1 MSKKCGKCSKTVYPT
16 EELKCLDKVWHKACF
31 KCQVCNMTLNMKNY
45 KGYDKLPYCN
55 AHYPQT
61 KHTAVADTPESR
73 RIAENTKIQ
82 SNVQYH
88 SEFERFKSS
97 YTVIPDNPELQRHM
111 LNTKNA
117 SLNLYHA
124 DFERTKGDYTTVVD
138 PLHVKKCLENTRNLS
153 STRYHA
159 DFERTKSDYTT
170 VVDPLVMKK
179 CLENTKNLSANVYH
193 ADFEKTKGNYTTVVD
208 PMSVR
213 KCLENTKNL
222 STTQYKK
229 DFQESKGKVKS
240 IADPLT
246 LKTAMAATKNAS
258 LVRYHSDFE
267 KEKSH
272 YTVVADPLE
281 MQRHKDNQKNI
292 SGVEYHKDF
301 EHTKSQYTTV
311 ADSADMKRHQSNQK
325 ILSAVEYHSEF
336 EKGKMSVNMPAD
348 ALDFKRSMTN
358 QKLASEIKYHENFE
372 KEKGKKMSVADDP
385 ETQRLKKN
393 MQVVSNVAYHNTL
406 QEKARM
412 EQNRPNEETDNFAAR
427 RRGHKNPG
435 SITDYV
441 PTAVATPPQNQPT
454 HVYNSKGEEEAEV
467 FDDEKQNH
475 QSRRQIGS
483 IADYDPIPNQILAA
497 QPTGY
502 QSVPSQQPR
511 SPAMFAPTPYS
522 PPGQFS
528 SVQRQIGSVNFNP
541 MPNSSPAPSSQYTS
555 QPQARP
561 GQGSMYTPFRPVQV
575 VEDTPDVKEE
585 EPVPEPYSDQ
595 TQEEPQ
601 APEVV
606 GGGFRT
612 TYPTDI
618 PSSPQGSPEDTRVSS
633 QSIPY
638 TPQSHEADISGG
650 GFQTT
655 YSVDTPDLVEEDNT
669 SRGFSP
675 TVGLSSSSPPP
686 VEEPSAV
693 GAGFRTTYQ
702 VDEEAPQPAKQN
714 KGIVSQALYD
724 YAAADTDEVS
734 FMEND
739 VIINCEP
746 VDDGWMYG
754 TVERTNKRGMLPSN
768 YVQRLN

>member
-82 SNVQYH
+82 SN
-88 SEFERFKSS
+88 
-97 YTVIPDNPELQRHM
+97 
-111 LNTKNA
+111 
-117 SLNLYHA
+117 
-124 DFERTKGDYTTVVD
+124 
-138 PLHVKKCLENTRNLS
+138 
-153 STRYHA
+153 
-159 DFERTKSDYTT
+159 
-170 VVDPLVMKK
+170 
-179 CLENTKNLSANVYH
+179 
-193 ADFEKTKGNYTTVVD
+193 
-208 PMSVR
+208 
-213 KCLENTKNL
+213 
-222 STTQYKK
+222 
-229 DFQESKGKVKS
+229 
-240 IADPLT
+240 
-246 LKTAMAATKNAS
+246 
-258 LVRYHSDFE
+258 
-267 KEKSH
+267 
-272 YTVVADPLE
+272 
-281 MQRHKDNQKNI
+281 
-292 SGVEYHKDF
+292 
-301 EHTKSQYTTV
+301 
-311 ADSADMKRHQSNQK
+311 
-325 ILSAVEYHSEF
+325 
-336 EKGKMSVNMPAD
+336 
-348 ALDFKRSMTN
+348 
-358 QKLASEIKYHENFE
+358 IKYHENFE

-497 QPTGY
+497 QPAGY

-561 GQGSMYTPFRPVQV
+561 GQGSMYTPFSPGQV

-585 EPVPEPYSDQ
+585 EPVPQPYSDQ
-595 TQEEPQ
+595 TQEEP
-601 APEVV
+601 PEVV

-612 TYPTDI
+612 TFPTDI

-655 YSVDTPDLVEEDNT
+655 YSVDTPDLVQEDNT

-675 TVGLSSSSPPP
+675 TMGLSSSPPPP

-702 VDEEAPQPAKQN
+702 VDEEAPQPPKQN

>member
-31 KCQVCNMTLNMKNY
+31 KCQVCSMTLNMKNY

-82 SNVQYH
+82 SN
-88 SEFERFKSS
+88 
-97 YTVIPDNPELQRHM
+97 
-111 LNTKNA
+111 
-117 SLNLYHA
+117 
-124 DFERTKGDYTTVVD
+124 
-138 PLHVKKCLENTRNLS
+138 
-153 STRYHA
+153 
-159 DFERTKSDYTT
+159 
-170 VVDPLVMKK
+170 
-179 CLENTKNLSANVYH
+179 
-193 ADFEKTKGNYTTVVD
+193 
-208 PMSVR
+208 
-213 KCLENTKNL
+213 
-222 STTQYKK
+222 
-229 DFQESKGKVKS
+229 
-240 IADPLT
+240 
-246 LKTAMAATKNAS
+246 
-258 LVRYHSDFE
+258 
-267 KEKSH
+267 
-272 YTVVADPLE
+272 
-281 MQRHKDNQKNI
+281 
-292 SGVEYHKDF
+292 
-301 EHTKSQYTTV
+301 
-311 ADSADMKRHQSNQK
+311 
-325 ILSAVEYHSEF
+325 
-336 EKGKMSVNMPAD
+336 
-348 ALDFKRSMTN
+348 
-358 QKLASEIKYHENFE
+358 IKYHENFE

-441 PTAVATPPQNQPT
+441 PTAVAAPPPPQNQPT

-475 QSRRQIGS
+475 QPRRQIGS
-483 IADYDPIPNQILAA
+483 IADYDPIPNQIIAG
-497 QPTGY
+497 QPSGY

-541 MPNSSPAPSSQYTS
+541 MPNSNPASSSQFSS
-555 QPQARP
+555 QPQVRP

-575 VEDTPDVKEE
+575 VEDKPDVKEE
-585 EPVPEPYSDQ
+585 QPVPQPYSDQ
-595 TQEEPQ
+595 TQEGP
-601 APEVV
+601 PEVV
-606 GGGFRT
+606 GEGFRTSYPTGIPSSPTVVEDKPDVKEEQPVPQPYSDQTQEGPPEVVGEGFRT
-612 TYPTDI
+612 TYPT
-618 PSSPQGSPEDTRVSS
+618 GSPEDTRFSS
-633 QSIPY
+633 QSISH
-638 TPQSHEADISGG
+638 TPQSYEEDVSGG
-650 GFQTT
+650 TFHTS
-655 YSVDTPDLVEEDNT
+655 YSVATPDLVEDDNV

-675 TVGLSSSSPPP
+675 SVDVSQPP

-702 VDEEAPQPAKQN
+702 VDKEAPQPPKQN

-754 TVERTNKRGMLPSN
+754 TVERTSKRGMLPSN
-768 YVQRLN
+768 YVQRIN

>member
-82 SNVQYH
+82 SN
-88 SEFERFKSS
+88 
-97 YTVIPDNPELQRHM
+97 
-111 LNTKNA
+111 
-117 SLNLYHA
+117 
-124 DFERTKGDYTTVVD
+124 
-138 PLHVKKCLENTRNLS
+138 
-153 STRYHA
+153 
-159 DFERTKSDYTT
+159 
-170 VVDPLVMKK
+170 
-179 CLENTKNLSANVYH
+179 
-193 ADFEKTKGNYTTVVD
+193 
-208 PMSVR
+208 
-213 KCLENTKNL
+213 
-222 STTQYKK
+222 
-229 DFQESKGKVKS
+229 
-240 IADPLT
+240 
-246 LKTAMAATKNAS
+246 
-258 LVRYHSDFE
+258 
-267 KEKSH
+267 
-272 YTVVADPLE
+272 
-281 MQRHKDNQKNI
+281 
-292 SGVEYHKDF
+292 
-301 EHTKSQYTTV
+301 
-311 ADSADMKRHQSNQK
+311 
-325 ILSAVEYHSEF
+325 
-336 EKGKMSVNMPAD
+336 
-348 ALDFKRSMTN
+348 
-358 QKLASEIKYHENFE
+358 IKYHENFE

-497 QPTGY
+497 QPAGY

-561 GQGSMYTPFRPVQV
+561 GQGSMYTPFSPGQV

-585 EPVPEPYSDQ
+585 EPVPQPYSDQ
-595 TQEEPQ
+595 T
-601 APEVV
+601 
-606 GGGFRT
+606 
-612 TYPTDI
+612 
-618 PSSPQGSPEDTRVSS
+618 QGSPEDTRVSS

-655 YSVDTPDLVEEDNT
+655 YSVDTPDLVQEDNT

-675 TVGLSSSSPPP
+675 TMGLSSSPPPP

-702 VDEEAPQPAKQN
+702 VDEEAPQPPKQN